1 MIISF
6 ISQSLSAASSSFGA
20 SPLLSTPFIFLFICI
35 LILNWKRITSVF
47 KNRKLVGSTGGRK
60 AVQDFVGVAQES
72 FVPGETLIE
81 SCNMLHEGSAVL
93 AILTNRNI
101 RSFQFHKVGF
111 LRKRYIAVISG
122 STAIPMH
129 EIRSMSVIQKKIKGH
144 SSKMLDL
151 SIVTIVGAHS
161 LISRADSD
169 SIAFG
174 RACER
179 AFQDKVHLE
188 QTKLVGDAIG
198 QISSLLDEGLITKDE
213 FEHAKQGLVGQPAS
227 RGTEIVGLLRQLHSL
242 EQSGVLT
249 ASEFRMKKW
258 DLLSQK

>member
-1 MIISF
+1 MAVSSLPQLVVLLIILF
-6 ISQSLSAASSSFGA
+6 
-20 SPLLSTPFIFLFICI
+20 FIFR
-35 LILNWKRITSVF
+35 KRITSAF
-47 KNRKLVGSTGGRK
+47 SDRKLAGRAGGRK
-60 AVQDFVGVAQES
+60 TVQDFEGVAQES
-72 FVPGETLIE
+72 FMTGETLIE

-111 LRKRYIAVISG
+111 PLKRYVAVISG

-129 EIRSMSVIQKKIKGH
+129 EIRSMSVIQKKIKGYP
-144 SSKMLDL
+144 SKMLDL
-151 SIVTIVGAHS
+151 NIVTIVGAHS
-161 LISRADSD
+161 LISKADSD

>member
-1 MIISF
+1 MNVSL
-6 ISQSLSAASSSFGA
+6 ISQYLYADTSARA
-20 SPLLSTPFIFLFICI
+20 TPFLNAPTFI
-35 LILNWKRITSVF
+35 LILALFFIFRKRVISAF
-47 KNRKLVGSTGGRK
+47 SNRKIVGNAGGRK
-60 AVQDFVGVAQES
+60 TVQDFMSVAQDS
-72 FVPGETLIE
+72 FVPGENLIE
-81 SCNMLHEGSAVL
+81 SCNMVHEGSPVL

-101 RSFQFHKVGF
+101 RSFQFHKAGF
-111 LRKRYIAVISG
+111 PHFKYVAIVTG

-129 EIRSMSVIQKKIKGH
+129 EIRSMSVIQKKIKGY
-144 SSKMLDL
+144 SSKMLEL
-151 SIVTIVGAHS
+151 NIVTIVGAHTF
-161 LISRADSD
+161 ISEIGTDSVD
-169 SIAFG
+169 FG

-198 QISSLLDEGLITKDE
+198 QISSLLDEGLISSEE
-213 FEHAKQGLVGQPAS
+213 FEHAKKGLVGQPAS

-242 EQSGVLT
+242 QQSGVLT

>member
-1 MIISF
+1 MTISLMTEY
-6 ISQSLSAASSSFGA
+6 LSVASSSA
-20 SPLLSTPFIFLFICI
+20 SSSPLSFLPILVLFVFPLFLFR
-35 LILNWKRITSVF
+35 KRITSVF
-47 KNRKLVGSTGGRK
+47 SNRKLVGHTGGRK
-60 AVQDFVGVAQES
+60 TVQDFLGVAQES
-72 FVPGETLIE
+72 FVPGEKLIE

-111 LRKRYIAVISG
+111 PRKRHVAVISG

-129 EIRSMSVIQKKIKGH
+129 EIRSMSVIQKKMKGH
-144 SSKMLDL
+144 SSRMLEL
-151 SIVTIVGAHS
+151 NIATIVGAHA
-161 LISRADSD
+161 LISKAGSD

-174 RACER
+174 QACER

-198 QISSLLDEGLITKDE
+198 QISSLLDEGLITKEE
-213 FEHAKQGLVGQPAS
+213 FEHAKKGLVGQPAS
-227 RGTEIVGLLRQLHSL
+227 RGNEIVGLLRQLQSL

>member
-1 MIISF
+1 M
-6 ISQSLSAASSSFGA
+6 
-20 SPLLSTPFIFLFICI
+20 PFLFLFII
-35 LILNWKRITSVF
+35 LLFIFRKRITSVF
-47 KNRKLVGSTGGRK
+47 SNRKLVGSAGGRK
-60 AVQDFVGVAQES
+60 TVQDFMGVAQET
-72 FVPGETLIE
+72 FGTGETLIE
-81 SCNMLHEGSAVL
+81 SCNMLHNGSAVL

-111 LRKRYIAVISG
+111 LRKRYVAVISG
-122 STAIPMH
+122 SMAIPMH
-129 EIRSMSVIQKKIKGH
+129 EIRSMSVIQKKIQGY
-144 SSKMLDL
+144 SSKLL
-151 SIVTIVGAHS
+151 ELNIVTIVGAHS
-161 LISRADSD
+161 LISKINSD

-227 RGTEIVGLLRQLHSL
+227 RGNEIVGLLRQLHSL

>member
-1 MIISF
+1 MVMTSNMPFLFLSII
-6 ISQSLSAASSSFGA
+6 
-20 SPLLSTPFIFLFICI
+20 LLFIFR
-35 LILNWKRITSVF
+35 KRITSAF
-47 KNRKLVGSTGGRK
+47 SNRKLVGRAGGRK
-60 AVQDFVGVAQES
+60 TVQDFMGVAQET
-72 FVPGETLIE
+72 FGPGEILIG

-111 LRKRYIAVISG
+111 LRTRYVAVISG
-122 STAIPMH
+122 SMAIPMH
-129 EIRSMSVIQKKIKGH
+129 EIRSMSVIQKKIKGY

-151 SIVTIVGAHS
+151 NIVTIVGAHS
-161 LISRADSD
+161 LISKADSD

>member
-1 MIISF
+1 MVMTSNM
-6 ISQSLSAASSSFGA
+6 
-20 SPLLSTPFIFLFICI
+20 PFLFLFII
-35 LILNWKRITSVF
+35 LLFIFRKRITSAF
-47 KNRKLVGSTGGRK
+47 SNRKLVGRAGGRK
-60 AVQDFVGVAQES
+60 TVQDFMGVAQET
-72 FVPGETLIE
+72 FGPGEILIW

-111 LRKRYIAVISG
+111 LRTRYVAVISG
-122 STAIPMH
+122 SMAIPMH
-129 EIRSMSVIQKKIKGH
+129 EIRSMSVIQKRIKGY

-151 SIVTIVGAHS
+151 NIVTIVGAHS
-161 LISRADSD
+161 LISKADSD

>member
-1 MIISF
+1 MTSNMPFLFLSII
-6 ISQSLSAASSSFGA
+6 
-20 SPLLSTPFIFLFICI
+20 LLFIFR
-35 LILNWKRITSVF
+35 KRITSAF
-47 KNRKLVGSTGGRK
+47 SNRKLVGRAGGRK
-60 AVQDFVGVAQES
+60 TVQDFMGVAQET
-72 FVPGETLIE
+72 FGPGEILIG

-111 LRKRYIAVISG
+111 LRTRYVAVISG
-122 STAIPMH
+122 SMAIPMH
-129 EIRSMSVIQKKIKGH
+129 EIRSMSVIQKKIKGY

-151 SIVTIVGAHS
+151 NIVTIVGAHS
-161 LISRADSD
+161 LISKADSD

>member
-1 MIISF
+1 MFADS
-6 ISQSLSAASSSFGA
+6 SASAAQ
-20 SPLLSTPFIFLFICI
+20 FLNAPAFI
-35 LILNWKRITSVF
+35 LILALFFIFRKRVTSAIS
-47 KNRKLVGSTGGRK
+47 NRKLVGRAASGRK
-60 AVQDFVGVAQES
+60 TVQDFMGVAQDS
-72 FVPGETLIE
+72 FVPGENLIE
-81 SCNMLHEGSAVL
+81 SCNMLHEGSPVL

-111 LRKRYIAVISG
+111 LRNRYVAVISG
-122 STAIPMH
+122 STAIPLH
-129 EIRSMSVIQKKIKGH
+129 EIRSMSVVQKKIKGH

-151 SIVTIVGAHS
+151 NIVTIVGAHS
-161 LISRADSD
+161 LISKADSD

-213 FEHAKQGLVGQPAS
+213 FEHAKKGLVGQPAS
-227 RGTEIVGLLRQLHSL
+227 RGTEIVGILRQLHSL
-242 EQSGVLT
+242 EQSGVLS

>member
-1 MIISF
+1 M
-6 ISQSLSAASSSFGA
+6 
-20 SPLLSTPFIFLFICI
+20 
-35 LILNWKRITSVF
+35 
-47 KNRKLVGSTGGRK
+47 
-60 AVQDFVGVAQES
+60 QDFMGVAQET
-72 FVPGETLIE
+72 FGPGEILIG

-111 LRKRYIAVISG
+111 LRTRYVAVISG
-122 STAIPMH
+122 SMAIPMH
-129 EIRSMSVIQKKIKGH
+129 EIRSMSVIQKRIKGY

-151 SIVTIVGAHS
+151 NIVTIVGAHS
-161 LISRADSD
+161 LISKADSD

-174 RACER
+174 QACER

-227 RGTEIVGLLRQLHSL
+227 RGNEIVGLLRQLHSL

>member
-1 MIISF
+1 MIGRAGS
-6 ISQSLSAASSSFGA
+6 
-20 SPLLSTPFIFLFICI
+20 
-35 LILNWKRITSVF
+35 
-47 KNRKLVGSTGGRK
+47 RKT
-60 AVQDFVGVAQES
+60 VQDFMGVAQES
-72 FVPGETLIE
+72 FVPGEKLIE
-81 SCNMLHEGSAVL
+81 ACNMLHEGSAVL

-101 RSFQFHKVGF
+101 RSFQFHSVGF
-111 LRKRYIAVISG
+111 LRKRYVAVISG

-129 EIRSMSVIQKKIKGH
+129 EIRSMSVIQKNLKGY
-144 SSKMLDL
+144 SSKMLEL
-151 SIVTIVGAHS
+151 NIVTIVGSHS
-161 LISRADSD
+161 LISKANND
-169 SIAFG
+169 SIEFG

-213 FEHAKQGLVGQPAS
+213 FEHAKKGLVGQPAS
-227 RGTEIVGLLRQLHSL
+227 RGSEIVGLLRQLHSL

>member
-1 MIISF
+1 VVMTSNM
-6 ISQSLSAASSSFGA
+6 
-20 SPLLSTPFIFLFICI
+20 PFLFLFII
-35 LILNWKRITSVF
+35 LLFIFRKRITSAF
-47 KNRKLVGSTGGRK
+47 SNRKLVGRAGGRK
-60 AVQDFVGVAQES
+60 TVQDFMGVAQET
-72 FVPGETLIE
+72 FGPGEILIW

-111 LRKRYIAVISG
+111 LRTRYVAVISG
-122 STAIPMH
+122 SMAIPMH
-129 EIRSMSVIQKKIKGH
+129 EIRSMSVIQKRIKGY

-151 SIVTIVGAHS
+151 NIVTIVGAHS
-161 LISRADSD
+161 LISKADSD

>member
-1 MIISF
+1 MTSNM
-6 ISQSLSAASSSFGA
+6 
-20 SPLLSTPFIFLFICI
+20 PFLFLFII
-35 LILNWKRITSVF
+35 LLFIFRKRITSAF
-47 KNRKLVGSTGGRK
+47 SNRKLVGRAGGRK
-60 AVQDFVGVAQES
+60 TVQDFMGVAQET
-72 FVPGETLIE
+72 FGPGEILIW

-111 LRKRYIAVISG
+111 LRTRYVAVISG
-122 STAIPMH
+122 SMAIPMH
-129 EIRSMSVIQKKIKGH
+129 EIRSMSVIQKRIKGY

-151 SIVTIVGAHS
+151 NIVTIVGAHS
-161 LISRADSD
+161 LISKADSD

>member
-1 MIISF
+1 MIFTFFEIL
-6 ISQSLSAASSSFGA
+6 ILI
-20 SPLLSTPFIFLFICI
+20 IFLFII
-35 LILNWKRITSVF
+35 FRRRITSALS
-47 KNRKLVGSTGGRK
+47 NRKLVGPARGRK
-60 AVQDFVGVAQES
+60 TVQDFMAVAQES

-93 AILTNRNI
+93 AVLTNRNI

-111 LRKRYIAVISG
+111 LRKRYVAVISG

-129 EIRSMSVIQKKIKGH
+129 EIRGMSVIQKKIRGN
-144 SSKMLDL
+144 SSKILDL
-151 SIVTIVGAHS
+151 SIVTIVGAHT